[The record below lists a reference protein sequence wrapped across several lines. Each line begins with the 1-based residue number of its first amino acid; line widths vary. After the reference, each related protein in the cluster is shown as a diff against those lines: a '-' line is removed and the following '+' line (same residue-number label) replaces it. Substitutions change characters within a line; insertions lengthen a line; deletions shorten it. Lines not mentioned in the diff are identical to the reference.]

1 MFAGCG
7 IVAGSTPESE
17 LAEAQT
23 KFLTIREALEG
34 G

>member
-7 IVAGSTPESE
+7 IVAGSTPSNE

-23 KFLTIREALEG
+23 KFLTTREALEG
-34 G
+34 K